1 MKLKNGFVLQQ
12 IAGDTVVLPADSSLD
27 MNMMIT
33 LNGTGRFLWE
43 QLENETTQE
52 ALVVALLAAYEVD
65 RPTAEVCVAD
75 FVKKLVENDFLA

>member
-1 MKLKNGFVLQQ
+1 MKLKNGFILQE
-12 IAGDTVVLPADSSLD
+12 IAGDTVVLPADASLD

-43 QLENETTQE
+43 QLENETSQE

-65 RPTAEVCVAD
+65 RPTAERCVGE
-75 FVKKLVENDFLA
+75 FLEKLIANDFLA